1 MRFEEIQATLKQV
14 GIENARW
21 EATLLVEKFGSD
33 VPNAIVARRCSGY
46 PLQYI
51 LGEWDFYKETYE
63 VNESCLIPRSDTE
76 ILVEQAI
83 KMLPNGARFVDLCT
97 GSGCVAISTLASR
110 GDTAAVAVE
119 LFPGTLQL
127 AHRNAQKNGVAAR
140 FFPLQADVLQAPPD
154 ALPRGSFDAI
164 LSNPPYI
171 NNDVVPT
178 LQREVGF
185 EPAAALCGGAD
196 GLDFYR
202 AILEK
207 WLCLLKPAG
216 LVLFE
221 IGYDQGDALRGLGK
235 AAGFAVDIL
244 QDYGKNDRVA
254 VLKAPGRD

>member
-1 MRFEEIQATLKQV
+1 MIFEEIQATLKQA

-21 EATLLVEKFGSD
+21 EAALLVEAFGND
-33 VPNAIVARRCSGY
+33 VPDAFVTRRCNGY

-51 LGEWDFYKETYE
+51 LGEWAFYKETYE
-63 VNESCLIPRSDTE
+63 VNENCLIPRPDTE

-97 GSGCVAISTLASR
+97 GSGCVAISTLATR
-110 GDTAAVAVE
+110 ADTTAVAID
-119 LFPGTLQL
+119 LFADTLQL
-127 AHRNAQKNGVAAR
+127 AQKNALRNGVAAR
-140 FFPLQADVLQAPPD
+140 FSPLQADVLQSPPC
-154 ALPRGSFDAI
+154 ALPQGSFDAI

-178 LQREVGF
+178 LQREVSF

-207 WLCLLKPAG
+207 WVCLLKPTG
-216 LVLFE
+216 VVLFE
-221 IGYDQGDALRGLGK
+221 IGYDQGDALRKLGN
-235 AAGFAVDIL
+235 AAGFAVEIL

-254 VLKAPGRD
+254 VLKPLSRN